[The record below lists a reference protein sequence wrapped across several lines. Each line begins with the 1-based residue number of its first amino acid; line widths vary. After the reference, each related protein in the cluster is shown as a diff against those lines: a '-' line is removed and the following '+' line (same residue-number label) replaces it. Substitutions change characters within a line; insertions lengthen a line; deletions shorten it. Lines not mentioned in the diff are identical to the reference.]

1 MPQRTVGFGRLIL
14 IYVAGLV
21 GGAQLQTFLLDYVE
35 THVIHAP
42 TLAWAVAFVSA
53 GLALIAATFRKEL

>member
-1 MPQRTVGFGRLIL
+1 LIL

-21 GGAQLQTFLLDYVE
+21 GGAQLQTFFLDYME
-35 THVIHAP
+35 THVIHPP
-42 TLAWAVAFVSA
+42 TLAWAVAFVAA